1 MEDGIAKWSG
11 FSLADVAVR
20 PVRDATERVS
30 AVGPPDGP
38 APLSGVS
45 RYVRHQPTAC
55 RGDAGWSLAG
65 PDRLVCWRLQGR
77 RAGPLDRLGAG
88 AAIPAFAP
96 DREQHAVPDPVT
108 GAGCQSGLVCAVT
121 VVAPVVRRYAVALR
135 LHGTAIGCC
144 WRRPLWT
151 RRALWAPATGRRTGW
166 SWGRRGAT
174 RARRAGGWVAH
185 GEPQRIWVYPLT
197 GNTRAELQ
205 RGRSTSLGLG
215 QPVGE
220 APSETRLRSLFGH
233 LREAPEYRSARGIRH
248 SLASVL
254 AITVAAKLVGYR
266 GVTAIGEF
274 AARLD
279 QKQLRA
285 VRAFLSPTSGRRYPP
300 SRSSLHRILSDLDPE
315 VLERAVRDWVAQTG
329 GLDCALA
336 LDGKSAPAHR
346 RAGGPAG
353 ASMGRRERSR
363 DRRQGP
369 RPVGEAG
376 VRCACSGRQ
385 LRGLRGVAGPPPSL
399 SHRARTN
406 RAQDRQDH
414 DGNGIRRHFA
424 EFGHGRAERGAGA
437 GPRALGNREPGPLCA
452 RLQL

>member
-1 MEDGIAKWSG
+1 M
-11 FSLADVAVR
+11 
-20 PVRDATERVS
+20 
-30 AVGPPDGP
+30 
-38 APLSGVS
+38 
-45 RYVRHQPTAC
+45 
-55 RGDAGWSLAG
+55 
-65 PDRLVCWRLQGR
+65 
-77 RAGPLDRLGAG
+77 
-88 AAIPAFAP
+88 
-96 DREQHAVPDPVT
+96 
-108 GAGCQSGLVCAVT
+108 
-121 VVAPVVRRYAVALR
+121 
-135 LHGTAIGCC
+135 
-144 WRRPLWT
+144 
-151 RRALWAPATGRRTGW
+151 
-166 SWGRRGAT
+166 
-174 RARRAGGWVAH
+174 
-185 GEPQRIWVYPLT
+185 YPLT

-205 RGRSTSLGLG
+205 RPDDWQVWGLG

-254 AITVAAKLVGYR
+254 AVTVVAKLVGYR

-300 SRSSLHRILSDLDPE
+300 SRSSLHRILSDPDPE
-315 VLERAVRDWVAQTG
+315 VLERAVQDWVAQTG

-346 RAGGPAG
+346 THSGRVGSLPGCRRGARPRPSVRQWLRRQRDRRHPPTDRRTECGGAEADPGRPAQLPENRSIDRCQASRLRLGGQGQPAHRAGGPAG
-353 ASMGRRERSR
+353 ASMGRHERSR

-369 RPVGEAG
+369 RPVAEAG
-376 VRCACSGRQ
+376 VRCACSGRP
-385 LRGLRGVAGPPPSL
+385 LRGLRGVARPPPSL

-414 DGNGIRRHFA
+414 EGNGIRQRYTA
-424 EFGHGRAERGAGA
+424 S
-437 GPRALGNREPGPLCA
+437 LC
-452 RLQL
+452 

>member
-1 MEDGIAKWSG
+1 MDHHHYLG
-11 FSLADVAVR
+11 FRGMFGASLRHVAE
-20 PVRDATERVS
+20 T
-30 AVGPPDGP
+30 PDGRWL
-38 APLSGVS
+38 ALIGW
-45 RYVRHQPTAC
+45 C
-55 RGDAGWSLAG
+55 AG
-65 PDRLVCWRLQGR
+65 RLQGR

-96 DREQHAVPDPVT
+96 DREQHTVPDPAT
-108 GAGCQSGLVCAVT
+108 GAGCQSGLACAVT

-233 LREAPEYRSARGIRH
+233 LREAPEYRSVRGIRH

-279 QKQLRA
+279 QKQL
-285 VRAFLSPTSGRRYPP
+285 
-300 SRSSLHRILSDLDPE
+300 
-315 VLERAVRDWVAQTG
+315 RAVRDWVAQTG

-424 EFGHGRAERGAGA
+424 QFGHGRAERGAGA